1 MAAMK
6 PRGTDGPL
14 EAEVEPRGLIV
25 LKVPVDGG
33 GRLVFSMNAE
43 EVSRLYEVL
52 ENVVKR

>member
-6 PRGTDGPL
+6 PRGTDGPM

-33 GRLVFSMNAE
+33 GRLVFSMNAD
-43 EVSRLYEVL
+43 EVSRLYQVL

>member
-6 PRGTDGPL
+6 PRGTDGPM

-43 EVSRLYEVL
+43 EVNRLYEVL
-52 ENVVKR
+52 DKVVNR